1 MLLLKLRSD
10 EHPWVMLDTNAARVW
25 LEHASL
31 EHKPVNQVLM
41 GPITEVPGPPRKIG
55 GIPAA
60 FKHWASVETA
70 IVARVDWHGAETVT
84 ALEK

>member
-1 MLLLKLRSD
+1 
-10 EHPWVMLDTNAARVW
+10 
-25 LEHASL
+25 L

-41 GPITEVPGPPRKIG
+41 GPITEVSGLPTKMG

-60 FKHWASVETA
+60 FKHWASGEAA
-70 IVARVDWHGAETVT
+70 IAARLDWQGAETVT